1 MEGYLNARDFGASG
15 SEFKT
20 EVKSTAGKNEFLA
33 EDIGDFKVGDEVVV
47 LGANI
52 HVEESVIYDRRDWS
66 ALNPRPWKYRQPL
79 EDKIEILGYD
89 GSQGDW
95 MVYFI
100 DIYPENP
107 GKFSY
112 SNDYG
117 VNWYEYPLKDG
128 FTDVGEGIRVK
139 INDFPDI
146 AWGCTAAVTYSS
158 RLVATVEKI
167 EGNKIIL
174 SKAANIT
181 AVCEIMHSDTGALQR
196 AIDTAITEKKNLY
209 LPNGRYRL
217 TGDLWIRNPE
227 GFVFEGESGVNTVID
242 YSLGANGV
250 GDKEGTCFKI
260 FDGTDVTVKNLFMV
274 GSLGYKDRKKG
285 AKLGRGGDSVYGF
298 YFKKSNAMHVE
309 NTQRVLVENCH
320 ARKMSAEC
328 FYSHS
333 AARETA
339 NPPEN
344 YTREITYL
352 RCSVEDCARNAF
364 NNNDKAERTSLLYC
378 RVKDIGNGAW
388 EGASRFITIHGCY
401 MCNTLMG
408 LGNVGQRLPRYNKL
422 GAAQHVITDNYFE
435 GGNEMNYPMI
445 RVGSFA
451 SQVTI
456 ANNVFVNYNAPAIY
470 VDGGVLSSNTP
481 PENVIISGNSI
492 DLTAVDSPSRE
503 RYGIKVTSDYV
514 TVSDNHVFVRGDVD
528 EKAKGIVISDD
539 VIRLSVHDN
548 TVAGCKVGI
557 ESELV
562 KGTVGNVVSD
572 TVFYRDETVYARTKP
587 MLLRVTSHRFRGWKM
602 VWLADGTESEILDF
616 DPVGLSFTLKEPRK
630 MQTGDKFYIYGPNT
644 TPWLIHHNVIENCA
658 ESMSLDT
665 YSGKRAVLDANI
677 IG

>member
-1 MEGYLNARDFGASG
+1 MEGYLNARDLGVSG
-15 SEFKT
+15 SEYKT
-20 EVKSTAGKNEFLA
+20 VVKSTAGKNEFLA
-33 EDIGDFKVGDEVVV
+33 ENVGDFKVGDEVIVI
-47 LGANI
+47 GANI
-52 HVEESVIYDRRDWS
+52 HVEASVIYDRKDRS
-66 ALNPRPWKYRQPL
+66 TLNPRPWKYCQPL
-79 EDKIEILGYD
+79 GDKIEIEGYD
-89 GSQGDW
+89 GTQGDW
-95 MVYFI
+95 VVCFI

-117 VNWYEYPLKDG
+117 VSWQTYPITDG
-128 FTDVGEGIRVK
+128 FTDVGGGIRVK

-146 AWGCTAAVTYSS
+146 AWGCTAAVIYSS

-167 EGNKIIL
+167 DGNKITL
-174 SKAANIT
+174 SKAANKT
-181 AVCEIMHSDTGALQR
+181 CECEIMHSDTGTLQR
-196 AIDTAITEKKNLY
+196 AIDTAIAAKKNLY

-217 TGDLWIRNPE
+217 TADLYIKEPD

-250 GDKEGTCFKI
+250 SDKQGTCFKI
-260 FDGTDVTVKNLFMV
+260 IGGRDVTLKNVFMV
-274 GSLGYKDRKKG
+274 GCLGYAERKKG
-285 AKLGRGGDSVYGF
+285 AKIGRGGDSVYGF
-298 YFKKSNAMHVE
+298 YFKKSNAMHVK
-309 NTQRVLVENCH
+309 NTERVLVENCH

-328 FYSHS
+328 FYSQGD
-333 AARETA
+333 ARETA

-408 LGNVGQRLPRYNKL
+408 LGNVGQRLERYNKL

-470 VDGGVLSSNTP
+470 VDGGVLSNNTP

-503 RYGIKVTSDYV
+503 RYGIKVASDFV
-514 TVSDNHVFVRGDVD
+514 TVSNNHVFVRGEVD

-562 KGTVGNVVSD
+562 TGTVGNVVSD

-587 MLLRVTSHRFRGWKM
+587 MLLRVTSHRYRGWKM
-602 VWLADGTESEILDF
+602 VWLADGAESELLDF

-630 MQTGDKFYIYGPNT
+630 MKTGDKFYIYGPNT
-644 TPWLIHHNVIENCA
+644 TPWSIHHNVVENCA
-658 ESMSLDT
+658 ENIKLDSYT
-665 YSGKRAVLDANI
+665 GVRAHLDGNI